1 MASKAV
7 DPRAVK
13 AYAMLASKGR
23 RDVVAY
29 VRARVEDLA
38 AGTVTISV
46 LKASIEAAGK
56 RLDVPVKA
64 GHVPYFGEV
73 LAACE
78 KWEDT
83 PVGLIATAVTAAGVG
98 LGKDG
103 VIPLMSEHDT
113 FDGFAEAAKAA
124 KKAKEQAKTDG
135 GKGSDESDGSGDG
148 EQAATVAGAV
158 TADDVIRAAVKALQA
173 LEDITMEDEQA
184 LRVLAALVKTGAAAG
199 RSKKSAE

>member
-1 MASKAV
+1 MTNKAV

-13 AYAMLASKGR
+13 AYATLASKGR
-23 RDVVAY
+23 KDVVAY

-38 AGTVTISV
+38 AGTVTVSV

-73 LAACE
+73 LAACD
-78 KWEDT
+78 KWEET

-103 VIPLMSEHDT
+103 ILPLMSEHDT
-113 FDGFAEAAKAA
+113 FDGFREAAAAA
-124 KKAKEQAKTDG
+124 KKAKANG
-135 GKGSDESDGSGDG
+135 GKGDGSDESGDGNGDG

-199 RSKKSAE
+199 RSKKSGN

>member
-13 AYAMLASKGR
+13 AYATLASKGR
-23 RDVVAY
+23 KDVVAY
-29 VRARVEDLA
+29 VRARVEDLE
-38 AGTVTISV
+38 AGRITVRV
-46 LKASIEAAGK
+46 LKSSIEAAGK
-56 RLDVPVKA
+56 RLDVPVRA
-64 GHVPYFGEV
+64 GHVPYFGEI

-78 KWEDT
+78 KWEAA
-83 PVGLIATAVTAAGVG
+83 PVGLVATAVSAAGIG
-98 LGKDG
+98 LGKDR
-103 VIPLMSEHDT
+103 IMPLIEDHAE
-113 FDGFAEAAKAA
+113 FDGFQAAAAAA
-124 KKAKEQAKTDG
+124 KKEKTG
-135 GKGSDESDGSGDG
+135 GGSGKQDGSGDDG
-148 EQAATVAGAV
+148 DPAATAAGAV